1 MQDEII
7 PIIEL
12 RIQHMG
18 QQMVQAFASR
28 VDELKPFV
36 EKAVAAALSPENLQ
50 GVISKQVDE
59 VVSACIK
66 EVLGGFEV
74 RRQLESIVRED
85 LLSKLK
91 NAAPEDSGSPAN

>member
-12 RIQHMG
+12 RIRHMG

-50 GVISKQVDE
+50 TVISKQVDE
-59 VVSACIK
+59 AVNTCIHK
-66 EVLGGFEV
+66 ALGSFEIQK
-74 RRQLESIVRED
+74 QLELIIRDD
-85 LLSKLK
+85 LLSRLK
-91 NAAPEDSGSPAN
+91 NAAPEDSASPQ